1 MDALLKA
8 NGMLQLPFHFHRA
21 QERFGRPIPI
31 CASRDGV
38 PLTSWVSSSS
48 GIDSTPKS
56 MEVSAATARLP
67 RSRRKTRHAAATLV
81 GMRSEPRWPAT
92 IAVLA
97 VGGIYLAIPEYLS
110 LGPRWLLLVV
120 MVLLAVPT
128 LLAHRAGLKRV
139 SHWLGITIS
148 LILTAD
154 LIWSLGLL
162 VHGLPLHKQAP
173 RELLLSAAALWTSN
187 VLVFALWYW
196 RLDSVGP
203 AASENQNQHCG
214 SAFLFP
220 QMMMQGH
227 SHEQTEA
234 QEWSANFV
242 DYLFIAF
249 NTSTAF
255 SPTDTPPLTRW
266 AKGLMMVQS
275 AISLLIVALLAARA
289 VNIL

>member
-1 MDALLKA
+1 MWTEQFPATT
-8 NGMLQLPFHFHRA
+8 
-21 QERFGRPIPI
+21 IP
-31 CASRDGV
+31 G
-38 PLTSWVSSSS
+38 SS
-48 GIDSTPKS
+48 G
-56 MEVSAATARLP
+56 RGLP
-67 RSRRKTRHAAATLV
+67 AATLV
-81 GMRSEPRWPAT
+81 AMRSEPRWPAT

-128 LLAHRAGLKRV
+128 LLAHRAGLKEV
-139 SHWLGITIS
+139 SRWLGITIS

-173 RELLLSAAALWTSN
+173 GELLRSAAALWTSN

-196 RLDSVGP
+196 RLDSAGP
-203 AASENQNQHCG
+203 VAPENQRQHCG

-220 QMMMQGH
+220 QMMMQVH

-234 QEWSANFV
+234 EGWSANFV

-275 AISLLIVALLAARA
+275 AISLMIVALLAARA
-289 VNIL
+289 INIL